1 MEGMEKAG
9 FVFMCGA
16 IILLFGIMLAEF
28 IFEGYSV
35 SNDWISDLGANAP
48 LPGMVFNAS
57 IVLFGISALYSANL
71 FRKVLKDPIFSML
84 IFLAGTGAIIVGIF
98 NVKTIVL
105 IHYSGALMA
114 FIFGAGAIIY
124 STKVIYKSP
133 LSYFWILLGIMSFVN
148 IAFLVICW
156 PLDNN
161 CFGFGYGSVERLIL
175 YPIIVWSIATGA
187 YIMASDK

>member
-84 IFLAGTGAIIVGIF
+84 IFLQ
-98 NVKTIVL
+98 VL
-105 IHYSGALMA
+105 
-114 FIFGAGAIIY
+114 
-124 STKVIYKSP
+124 
-133 LSYFWILLGIMSFVN
+133 
-148 IAFLVICW
+148 
-156 PLDNN
+156 
-161 CFGFGYGSVERLIL
+161 EQ
-175 YPIIVWSIATGA
+175 
-187 YIMASDK
+187 